1 MLLCVPRGKVLDFW
15 GQNKSTAVLIKI
27 PESVP
32 FSQYVF
38 LPVVLLAGNFWKMLR
53 EMSRSLCFG
62 GRSAKAILP
71 SHGGWLVARG
81 CGKPVWLSDIWGLL
95 ASVWRERLPKALQ
108 HLHRQARLVAAP
120 SVQPSSNWAALPLR
134 AAALSAGKNHYGKYF
149 LPRLKR
155 PCCCFALCF
164 ALSILRKLAGG
175 KKTHQ

>member
-53 EMSRSLCFG
+53 EMSRSSCFG
-62 GRSAKAILP
+62 GCGAKAILP

-81 CGKPVWLSDIWGLL
+81 RGKPVWLSDIWGLL
-95 ASVWRERLPKALQ
+95 ASVWRERLPRALQ

-120 SVQPSSNWAALPLR
+120 SGQRFHCGQLRGKTIMESTSCHVSKGHVVVSLCALLWVIC
-134 AAALSAGKNHYGKYF
+134 AN
-149 LPRLKR
+149 
-155 PCCCFALCF
+155 
-164 ALSILRKLAGG
+164 
-175 KKTHQ
+175 